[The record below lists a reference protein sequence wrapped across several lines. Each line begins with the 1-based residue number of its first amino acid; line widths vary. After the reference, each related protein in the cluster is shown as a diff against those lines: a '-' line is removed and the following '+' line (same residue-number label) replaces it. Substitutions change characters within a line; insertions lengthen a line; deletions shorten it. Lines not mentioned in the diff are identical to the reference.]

1 MDDEEDEED
10 DDEDLEDYSEED
22 DSQEISKKRS
32 GKRYH
37 HESGEGG
44 LLRGSSRTNC
54 KGHWSKEEVSMKSIN
69 SLTSL
74 MMSIMKHSLIS

>member
-1 MDDEEDEED
+1 MDDD
-10 DDEDLEDYSEED
+10 DDDDLEDYSEED
-22 DSQEISKKRS
+22 DSQETSKKRN

-37 HESGEGG
+37 HESVEGG

-54 KGHWSKEEVSMKSIN
+54 KGHWSKEEVSIKPII

-74 MMSIMKHSLIS
+74 MTVI

>member
-1 MDDEEDEED
+1 MDDD
-10 DDEDLEDYSEED
+10 DDDLEDYSEED
-22 DSQEISKKRS
+22 DSQETSKKRN

-54 KGHWSKEEVSMKSIN
+54 KGHWSKEEVSIKATI

-74 MMSIMKHSLIS
+74 MTVI

>member
-1 MDDEEDEED
+1 MDDD
-10 DDEDLEDYSEED
+10 DDDDLEDYSEED
-22 DSQEISKKRS
+22 DSQENSKKRN

-54 KGHWSKEEVSMKSIN
+54 KGHWSKEEVSIKPII

-74 MMSIMKHSLIS
+74 MTVI

>member
-1 MDDEEDEED
+1 MDDD
-10 DDEDLEDYSEED
+10 DDDDLEDYSEED
-22 DSQEISKKRS
+22 DSQETSKKRN

-54 KGHWSKEEVSMKSIN
+54 KGHWSKEEVSIKPII
-69 SLTSL
+69 SLTNL
-74 MMSIMKHSLIS
+74 MTVI

>member
-1 MDDEEDEED
+1 MDDD
-10 DDEDLEDYSEED
+10 DDDLEDYSEED
-22 DSQEISKKRS
+22 DSQETSKKRN

-54 KGHWSKEEVSMKSIN
+54 KGHWSKEEVSKKPSV

-74 MMSIMKHSLIS
+74 KSVL